1 MFDAV
6 DLTEPETI
14 AYLALLHRP
23 AQTQAELGTSLP
35 DWSPA
40 KVTRTLAKLVSAG
53 LATTGV
59 GRPRRYS
66 PISPDVALE
75 SLARRKIEEVRHI
88 QKRIP
93 ELMEQ
98 FWRGY
103 EEPTALDFVETVCGT
118 HEAIGARLRQLRGA
132 AREQVRGFERP
143 PHPWLPNTLGPD
155 QLAELLAPDAHL
167 ERGALARGV
176 DFRVIYDRVEV
187 DDPARWPDIRTSIA
201 AGEQSRMF
209 AALPMKLS
217 LFDDW
222 AATTPLVSP
231 TGEYV
236 GSVVIHKSPLL
247 DALSALFESYWERS
261 VPLTISEAGQPV
273 AFASESTL
281 EARLVTLLAAGLTD
295 AAIAR
300 TLEISRSTVQRRV
313 NELMSRLGARTR
325 FQVGLQLGRQL
336 AFEELASHTTPP
348 TPVAAPAGTAAA
360 DPDRDPGPP

>member
-23 AQTQAELGTSLP
+23 SQTHAELATNLP

-40 KVTRTLAKLVSAG
+40 KVTRILAKLVSAG
-53 LATTGV
+53 LATTAA

-75 SLARRKIEEVRHI
+75 TLARRKIEEVRDV

-118 HEAIGARLRQLRGA
+118 QEAISTRLRQLRGA

-143 PHPWLPNTLGPD
+143 PHPWQPNTLEPE
-155 QLAELLAPDAHL
+155 QLDELLAADAQVD
-167 ERGALARGV
+167 RGGLARGV
-176 DFRVIYDRVEV
+176 DYRVIYDRVEV
-187 DDPARWPDIRTSIA
+187 DDPARWPDIRASIA
-201 AGEQSRMF
+201 AGEQSRIF
-209 AALPMKLS
+209 DALPMKLS

-222 AATTPLVSP
+222 AATTPLISP
-231 TGEYV
+231 TGDYV
-236 GSVVIHKSPLL
+236 GAVVIHKSPLL
-247 DALSALFESYWERS
+247 DALSALFESYWERA
-261 VPLTISEAGQPV
+261 VPLAISEAGQPV
-273 AFASESTL
+273 AAVSESTL
-281 EARLVTLLAAGLTD
+281 EGRLVTLLAAGLTD

-336 AFEELASHTTPP
+336 ALEELANRA
-348 TPVAAPAGTAAA
+348 AAPG
-360 DPDRDPGPP
+360 